1 MPTRMMLV
9 ATSTVR
15 LCQRSTSTPA
25 KRLNTTAGSMKE
37 RTSTEPIT
45 PDWVR
50 AVISTSSVNM
60 RPFWA
65 VWETSWAIQMRR
77 KPLLASTEPLGS
89 GGPGRPG
96 ASTVSTV
103 IGSSR
108 RRGDG
113 QLRQLRPAT
122 DEGLDT
128 LLQFP
133 ARQHHAPPAGQ
144 ALDANVRTEPHD
156 APLQAAARVRLA
168 QAQHI
173 LHAEVDGQA
182 HRHLRST
189 FEVRR
194 SSIRIELTSNLERR
208 TSCF

>member
-1 MPTRMMLV
+1 MPTRTMLV

-25 KRLNTTAGSMKE
+25 KRLNTTAGNMKE

-65 VWETSWAIQMRR
+65 VWETSCAIQMRR

-103 IGSSR
+103 IRSSR
-108 RRGDG
+108 QRGDG
-113 QLRQLRPAT
+113 QIRQLRPAA
-122 DEGLDT
+122 DEGLDA
-128 LLQFP
+128 LLQLP
-133 ARQHHAPPAGQ
+133 ARQHHASLARQ
-144 ALDANVRTEPHD
+144 ALDADVGAQPYD
-156 APLQAAARVRLA
+156 APFEAAAGVRLA
-168 QAQHI
+168 QAEHV
-173 LHAEVDGQA
+173 LHAEIDRQA

-189 FEVRR
+189 FELSHRANVEP
-194 SSIRIELTSNLERR
+194 STSKLALL
-208 TSCF
+208 